1 MDLVGA
7 AHGPAHPCFLTKSS
21 PYPSAAQLL
30 RRHHVAHWRDV
41 RRHHRRLHALR
52 LARFRTRLHLLAAR
66 SLAARGAPDARAGEA
81 VGAA

>member
-1 MDLVGA
+1 
-7 AHGPAHPCFLTKSS
+7 
-21 PYPSAAQLL
+21 
-30 RRHHVAHWRDV
+30 VAHWRDV